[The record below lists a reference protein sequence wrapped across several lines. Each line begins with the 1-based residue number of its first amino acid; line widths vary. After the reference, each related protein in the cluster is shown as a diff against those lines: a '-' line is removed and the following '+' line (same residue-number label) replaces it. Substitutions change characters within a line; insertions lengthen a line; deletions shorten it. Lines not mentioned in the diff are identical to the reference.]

1 MVGPD
6 CTDPVP
12 LINETWSSNPSNDSE
27 FKISSGDE
35 FFKMHDNNSNSMP
48 VTISCI
54 NPIFVDQGANVDD
67 GPIMSSKPAY
77 SVSKLVE
84 VRVVDFFGGLNL
96 NKHTAVSFK
105 EKGPT
110 DGIHLERCSV
120 HNSGVNKI

>member
-1 MVGPD
+1 
-6 CTDPVP
+6 
-12 LINETWSSNPSNDSE
+12 
-27 FKISSGDE
+27 
-35 FFKMHDNNSNSMP
+35 
-48 VTISCI
+48 
-54 NPIFVDQGANVDD
+54 
-67 GPIMSSKPAY
+67 MSSKPAY

-120 HNSGVNKI
+120 HNSGTKLKAKVNLRAKSVKLKMNWADMR